1 MESCSFIQMTCRT
14 VALPFS
20 VFLMQQFAGLWAV
33 QIEKTSISCRSA
45 SASVHTCVCLCAR
58 PQLCPIASVLKV
70 YLAAATSAR
79 SVTNFTCRCRI
90 IYGANILPCSLAES
104 YYEFDLLNCLLS
116 IACRSGTCLSLSRAP
131 VPTFIFLQIPV
142 PVQVVFGRFVLVA
155 IDCQA
160 FYKQGLVES

>member
-116 IACRSGTCLSLSRAP
+116 IACRSGTCLSLSRARQ
-131 VPTFIFLQIPV
+131 FQLSFFSKYLS
-142 PVQVVFGRFVLVA
+142 RCKSCSA
-155 IDCQA
+155 
-160 FYKQGLVES
+160 GLCLSQLTVKHFTSKD